1 MSMKII
7 KRSGEEQLFDA
18 GKIRNAI
25 SKANG
30 SVALGSQIPGNM
42 VPVLTAKVVAE
53 CENIPHT
60 LGVEEIQDIVENTL
74 MDSGYHDVARSY
86 ITYRYTHNVMRGNTT
101 DEKILTLINGVN
113 EEAKQENSNKNPT
126 VVSVQRDYMAGE
138 VSRDITERLLLP
150 EDIVKAHK
158 EGIIHFHEKIVA

>member
-30 SVALGSQIPGNM
+30 SVAPGSQIPGNM